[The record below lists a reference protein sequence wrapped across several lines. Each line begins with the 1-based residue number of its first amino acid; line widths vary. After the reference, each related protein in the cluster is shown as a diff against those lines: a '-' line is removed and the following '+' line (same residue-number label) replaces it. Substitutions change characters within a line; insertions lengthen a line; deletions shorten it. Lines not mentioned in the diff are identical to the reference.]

1 MSVQKKQR
9 ILLVLILFWL
19 PIIGGLAPRSSYH
32 FEDKFSEKA
41 SLGQSLRQ
49 RGEFNKAITVFDE
62 ALRLASKQN
71 NERSELDCLMQL
83 GILYWNIGQLND
95 STSFYKK
102 AISLSS
108 NLGQKDLEA
117 ECAAYIKIYEAYIRG
132 KEACSSG
139 LFKESIAHFN
149 AAIDLARKMNSPE
162 HELKCLRQMSL
173 NYFQQKDHLN
183 FYTMNSKALDIAK
196 RLSHRKEEG
205 RCLNNIGI
213 FYYEIG
219 QYSRALIFYD
229 DALPVLREAVA
240 NEADLSACLNNIAGF
255 VTK

>member
-1 MSVQKKQR
+1 MSVQKKQQ
-9 ILLVLILFWL
+9 ILSVLILFWL
-19 PIIGGLAPRSSYH
+19 PIIGGFAPRGSYH
-32 FEDKFSEKA
+32 FEDRLSEKV
-41 SLGQSLRQ
+41 SLGHSFRQ
-49 RGEFNKAITVFDE
+49 RGEFNKAIMVFDE

-71 NERSELDCLMQL
+71 NERSQLDCLMQL

-173 NYFQQKDHLN
+173 NYFNIEAYPEYLSLN
-183 FYTMNSKALDIAK
+183 NMGLEIAK
-196 RLSHRKEEG
+196 KINHKKEQG
-205 RCLNNIGI
+205 RFINNIG
-213 FYYEIG
+213 
-219 QYSRALIFYD
+219 
-229 DALPVLREAVA
+229 
-240 NEADLSACLNNIAGF
+240 
-255 VTK
+255 